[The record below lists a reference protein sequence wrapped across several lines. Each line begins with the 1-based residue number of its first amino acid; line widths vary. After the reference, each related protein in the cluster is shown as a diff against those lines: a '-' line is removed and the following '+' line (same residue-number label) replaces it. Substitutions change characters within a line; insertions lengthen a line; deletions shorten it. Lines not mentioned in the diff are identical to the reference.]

1 MTFLEKVEPYILSD
15 NELLRSFAL
24 SNINKSYLGT
34 EKTFFLALEAMD
46 KLPITPM
53 VNKIIPYTSKIP
65 FTETMLQEVLLRL
78 EKDDGN
84 KIWYLS
90 MLDRCDTDLLFKYKD
105 QLSPYINKEALD
117 HYLSLLS
124 MNSEQLFLE
133 AATIMNQLED
143 EFNNPLFHFGKRVFK
158 ELIKHGVYSSENFW
172 DIEAGIKS
180 ELENDYF
187 SFNGIYNVF
196 LAGEQKVESLV
207 PTLST
212 LLDRVEEDFL
222 LQEVETAL
230 IKIGNEEVLKEV
242 EKHLQLVDTA
252 YSAVEILANIK
263 LPLAE
268 EILLRQ
274 YKITKDKS
282 IKTMIA
288 EALLTQ
294 LSTKAIPQIVA
305 FIEEG
310 YNKGLLNL
318 EEPLYACCIINKVD
332 HPMLNQWEQRLIKEK
347 ENQEERSKEIHR
359 RLASNTK
366 VGRNDPCTCGS
377 GKKFKKCC
385 G

>member
-1 MTFLEKVEPYILSD
+1 MPFLEKVEPYILND

-24 SNINKSYLGT
+24 STINNSYLGT
-34 EKTFFLALEAMD
+34 EKTFFLALEALD
-46 KLPITPM
+46 KQPINPM
-53 VNKIIPYTSKIP
+53 VNKIIPFTSKIP

-84 KIWYLS
+84 KFWYLS
-90 MLDRCDTDLLFKYKD
+90 MLDRCDTDLLFKFKD
-105 QLSPYINKEALD
+105 QLAPYINKDALD
-117 HYLSLLS
+117 HYVSLLS
-124 MNSEQLFLE
+124 MNSEQLFIE
-133 AATIMNQLED
+133 AASIMNQLED

-158 ELIKHGVYSSENFW
+158 ELIKHDVYSPENYW
-172 DIEAGIKS
+172 DIEAGIKN

-187 SFNGIYNVF
+187 SINGIYNVY
-196 LAGEQKVESLV
+196 LAGEQNVESLV
-207 PTLST
+207 PILST
-212 LLDRVEEDFL
+212 LLERIEEDFL
-222 LQEVETAL
+222 LEEVAIAL

-242 EKHLQLVDTA
+242 EKHLQQVDTA
-252 YSAVEILANIK
+252 YSALGILANIK

-274 YKITKDKS
+274 FQIVKDKS

-294 LSTKAIPQIVA
+294 LSTKAIPMIID

-318 EEPLYACCIINKVD
+318 EEPLYACCVINNVD
-332 HPMLNQWEQRLIKEK
+332 HPMLNQWKQQFVKEEK
-347 ENQEERSKEIHR
+347 SQEERSKEIHAR
-359 RLASNTK
+359 VASNTK